1 MARGGLGGE
10 EAVEVVGAARWLDE
24 RIGEVGLKT
33 SQNTVCRSVKTFETV
48 HGKPFYKR
56 AGTYPLAAR

>member
-24 RIGEVGLKT
+24 RIGKLVLK
-33 SQNTVCRSVKTFETV
+33 SRQNLVCLDVKTFKTG

-56 AGTYPLAAR
+56 ARVLLLAAR